1 MGNLLLAAT
10 PLGEQADASPRLRE
24 ALAKTSVVAAEDTRR
39 VRALA
44 KSLDVQISGQII
56 SFYDQNEASRIEPLL
71 ADLEAGYDVLVV
83 TDAGMPSISDPGY
96 RLVAACVR
104 QGIPITC
111 LPGPSAVTTA
121 LAVSGLP
128 VDRFCFEGFAPRKQ
142 GARSRWLSELVAE
155 PRTCVFFESPRRL
168 AETLADAVQVLGPER
183 RVAVCRELTKTHE
196 EVLRGTLRELAA
208 WAESNEVL
216 GEITV
221 VLDGGRPAVP
231 EIETLVARVEE
242 LMDDGMGLREA
253 CATAIGESGAT
264 LSRRDLYD
272 AVVKARD

>member
-1 MGNLLLAAT
+1 MANLLLAAT
-10 PLGEQADASPRLRE
+10 PLGEPADASPRLRE
-24 ALAKTSVVAAEDTRR
+24 ALAKTAVVAAEDTRR

-96 RLVAACVR
+96 RLVAACVK

-142 GARSRWLSELVAE
+142 GARRRWLAELVAE

-168 AETLADAVQVLGPER
+168 RETLADAVEVLGPER
-183 RVAVCRELTKTHE
+183 RAAVCRELTKTHE
-196 EVLRGTLRELAA
+196 EVLRGTLRELAV
-208 WAESNEVL
+208 WAEGDVL

-231 EIETLVARVEE
+231 EIDTLVARVEE
-242 LMDDGMGLREA
+242 LMDDGMGLRES
-253 CATAIGESGAT
+253 CAMAIGESGAT

-272 AVVKARD
+272 AVVKARA

>member
-10 PLGEQADASPRLRE
+10 PLGEPADASPRLRE

-128 VDRFCFEGFAPRKQ
+128 VDRFCFEGFVPRKQ

>member
-1 MGNLLLAAT
+1 MGYLLLAAT
-10 PLGEQADASPRLRE
+10 PLGEPGDASPRLRE

-96 RLVAACVR
+96 RLVAACVK
-104 QGIPITC
+104 QGIPVKC

-142 GARSRWLSELVAE
+142 GPRRRWLAELVAE

-168 AETLADAVQVLGPER
+168 AETLVDAVQVLGPER
-183 RVAVCRELTKTHE
+183 RAAVCRELTKTHE
-196 EVLRGTLRELAA
+196 EVLWGTLRELVA

-242 LMDDGMGLREA
+242 LMDDGMGLRES

-272 AVVKARD
+272 AVVKARA